1 MRYATVL
8 LLVAGSALLGLTL
21 AHADLGQAWSRLH
34 DVGWSGLA
42 ALGALLFAASLAQA
56 AILVRTVPST
66 RAIPHRLYALWKVWM
81 VGEAFN
87 TVTPLGSFGGEP
99 IKAGLLKRHHGVG
112 LRGATAALVLA
123 QTINIIALVLFLV
136 AGFGLMLRSQV
147 IPSAY
152 RVTAG
157 SALAGFAGSVLL
169 LFLTQRHGMLSRVVR
184 LLASTRFGGRAQT
197 LVELVHDVEHRLIAF
212 YTGQR
217 QRFALAAGLAFG
229 YWACGMLRTYT
240 TMACLGRPIAWRDAW
255 MIEAGLLLV
264 RSVLFLVPG
273 NLGTQE
279 AALVMSSTAITGSST
294 LGLAM
299 AIVRRACELAWVA
312 VGLLV
317 GWTFSWAPDAPSRA
331 VPEPGHPPAPDLP
344 A

>member
-8 LLVAGSALLGLTL
+8 LLIAGSALLGFTL
-21 AHADLGQAWSRLH
+21 SHADLGAAWSRLH
-34 DVGWSGLA
+34 DVGWWGIA
-42 ALGALLFAASLAQA
+42 ALGALLLAASLTQA
-56 AILVRTVPST
+56 GILVETVPST
-66 RAIPHRLYALWKVWM
+66 RAIPHRLSALWKIWM

-99 IKAGLLKRHHGVG
+99 VKAGLLKKHHGVG
-112 LRGATAALVLA
+112 LREATAALVLA
-123 QTINIIALVLFLV
+123 QTINIMALVLFLI
-136 AGFGLMLRSQV
+136 AGFGLMLRSEV

-157 SALAGFAGSVLL
+157 SALAGFTGCVLL
-169 LFLTQRHGMLSRVVR
+169 LFLTQRHGMVSRVAR
-184 LLASTRFGGRAQT
+184 RFAGARFGGRAES
-197 LVELVHDVEHRLIAF
+197 LVVLIHDVEHRLIAF

-217 QRFALAAGLAFG
+217 RRFAFAAGLAFG

-240 TMACLGRPIAWRDAW
+240 TMACLGQPIAWRDAW

-264 RSVLFLVPG
+264 RSVFFLVPG

-279 AALVMSSTAITGSST
+279 AALVVTCRAVTGSST

-299 AIVRRACELAWVA
+299 ALVRRALELAWVG

-317 GWTFSWAPDAPSRA
+317 GWTFSWAPAAVGDPVQPSTS
-331 VPEPGHPPAPDLP
+331 DLP
-344 A
+344 G

>member
-8 LLVAGSALLGLTL
+8 LLIAGSALLGVTL
-21 AHADLGQAWSRLH
+21 SHADLGAAWSRLH
-34 DVGWSGLA
+34 DVGWWGIA
-42 ALGALLFAASLAQA
+42 ALGGLLLVASLTQA
-56 AILVRTVPST
+56 GILVVTVPST

-99 IKAGLLKRHHGVG
+99 VKAGVLRKHHGVG
-112 LRGATAALVLA
+112 LREGTAALVLA
-123 QTINIIALVLFLV
+123 QTINIIVLVLFLI
-136 AGFGLMLRSQV
+136 AGFGLMLRSEV
-147 IPSAY
+147 IPSAN
-152 RVTAG
+152 RASVG
-157 SALAGFAGSVLL
+157 SALAGFAGCVLL
-169 LFLTQRHGMLSRVVR
+169 LFLAQRHGMASRMAR
-184 LLASTRFGGRAQT
+184 RFAGTRFGGRAET
-197 LVELVHDVEHRLIAF
+197 LVALIHDVEHRLIAF

-217 QRFALAAGLAFG
+217 RGFALAAGLAFG
-229 YWACGMLRTYT
+229 YWACGMLRTYA
-240 TMACLGRPIAWRDAW
+240 TMAYLGRPIALRDAW

-279 AALVMSSTAITGSST
+279 AALVVTCRAVTGSST

-299 AIVRRACELAWVA
+299 ALVRRALELAWVG

-317 GWTFSWAPDAPSRA
+317 GWTFSWAPDAP
-331 VPEPGHPPAPDLP
+331 PELLPGAPHPPPPDLP